1 MSEGKA
7 GRPRK
12 YNVAQVRAAVE
23 QITGSRAEAPG
34 KWVVAARDIAA
45 LLEQE
50 HGIKPTMRLDTLQAQ
65 IDEIAEELKKH
76 ETEAQRT
83 TLAPEQAE
91 ALRSASSAIEDIL
104 IGVFAG
110 QNARTDALVAAIR
123 ARAAADDDERRQ
135 RVLEL
140 SVQLDEAKEAN
151 ERLAVSEKTLQ
162 KELSERASENV
173 ELRLRLSRL
182 EGMIAAFEMQVSSR
196 ASTNVESDGE
206 RRQGV

>member
-1 MSEGKA
+1 MPEGKA

-65 IDEIAEELKKH
+65 IDEIAEELRKH

-83 TLAPEQAE
+83 MLAPEQAE
-91 ALRSASSAIEDIL
+91 ALRAASGAIEDIL
-104 IGVFAG
+104 VGVFAG

-140 SVQLDEAKEAN
+140 SVQLDEAKDAN
-151 ERLAVSEKTLQ
+151 ERLAASAQALQ
-162 KELSERASENV
+162 KELSERAAENV
-173 ELRLRLSRL
+173 ELRLKVSRL
-182 EGMIAAFEMQVSSR
+182 EGMIAAFEMQAAMRVAPEGR
-196 ASTNVESDGE
+196 
-206 RRQGV
+206 